1 MSQISNGIFNIAK
14 GKFRYYMELPAASD
28 GIVVILLKDAGLEAD
43 STLADY
49 DTVAALLA
57 STNDEADFTNYSPRK
72 VVTAGITITVNDSN
86 NRVDVD
92 FPDQTWT
99 AAGGTTN
106 NTLGKLIT
114 AYDPTGSGTDS
125 DLIPISYHDFSA
137 TTDGND
143 LVAQVAT
150 AGLLRAA

>member
-1 MSQISNGIFNIAK
+1 MANGLFNTVK
-14 GKFRYYMELPAASD
+14 GKFRYYMELGGASD
-28 GIVVILLKDAGLEAD
+28 GITVILLKAAGLEAD
-43 STLADY
+43 SVLADY
-49 DTVAALLA
+49 DTVAAILG

-72 VVTAGITITVNDSN
+72 VVTSGITITVDDSN

-114 AYDPTGSGTDS
+114 AYDPTTGSGTDA
-125 DLIPISYHDFSA
+125 DLVPISYHDFNA